1 MGQSQTALHY
11 NATHRRYYMKCTV
24 RVVEFV
30 SVFLL
35 LSLLSASIAF
45 SGGKVQSRVTP
56 QWVADNMDAIKI
68 IDLRY
73 KEYDE
78 GHIPGAVQMKWGME
92 VYAQDSEYMLP
103 PNLSETRRVLDT
115 MGLTPKDHI
124 VLYDGEAN
132 LQQVMRLYWAFKYW
146 NFPKVSV
153 IKGGLAL
160 WNKEKRPLE
169 HDARVASQD
178 KN

>member
-1 MGQSQTALHY
+1 
-11 NATHRRYYMKCTV
+11 
-24 RVVEFV
+24 
-30 SVFLL
+30 
-35 LSLLSASIAF
+35 
-45 SGGKVQSRVTP
+45 
-56 QWVADNMDAIKI
+56 
-68 IDLRY
+68 
-73 KEYDE
+73 
-78 GHIPGAVQMKWGME
+78 
-92 VYAQDSEYMLP
+92 
-103 PNLSETRRVLDT
+103 

-124 VLYDGEAN
+124 VLYDGDAN

-160 WNKEKRPLE
+160 WEKENRPL

>member
-1 MGQSQTALHY
+1 
-11 NATHRRYYMKCTV
+11 MKCSV
-24 RVVEFV
+24 RVIGFV
-30 SVFLL
+30 SVFLM
-35 LSLLSASIAF
+35 LSLIPASIAF
-45 SGGKVQSRVTP
+45 SGGGVQSRVTT
-56 QWVADNMDAIKI
+56 QWVADNMDSVKI

-73 KEYDE
+73 KEYAE

-92 VYAQDSEYMLP
+92 VYDQDSEYRLP
-103 PNLSETRRVLDT
+103 PNLSETKRVLNT

-124 VLYDGEAN
+124 VLYDSDAN

-160 WNKEKRPLE
+160 WEKENRPL

-178 KN
+178 KK